1 MFGLSIERVEFLAAG
16 SSNVGIAVAWI
27 SVALKLGIEREALS
41 SCSWRAL
48 PNDRNPTAHQFMR
61 VLVHIKKVKRHR
73 RAATNHASETLRPI
87 NASA

>member
-27 SVALKLGIEREALS
+27 SVALELGIEREALS

-48 PNDRNPTAHQFMR
+48 PNDRNPTAHRFMR
-61 VLVHIKKVKRHR
+61 VLVHIKKV
-73 RAATNHASETLRPI
+73 NSET
-87 NASA
+87 SARRNQSTQ